1 MRSLARRTIS
11 PRLGSRGRG
20 SSLTRMVSTTTVPS
34 RRFRRLVCLPLQHR
48 ANRTLPLTIPAMALL
63 GRILDIECQRI
74 GLFDDGNIV
83 RPDSDGDAVAA
94 IVEQIARN
102 MANRTKHPKRR
113 CFLTPIRI

>member
-1 MRSLARRTIS
+1 
-11 PRLGSRGRG
+11 
-20 SSLTRMVSTTTVPS
+20 
-34 RRFRRLVCLPLQHR
+34 
-48 ANRTLPLTIPAMALL
+48 MALL

-113 CFLTPIRI
+113 CFLTPIRIPRRAKIEQQNIVLIIQTEAYENVSLWIAIPILEFKHE